1 MSASG
6 ALRMPFAQRN
16 IAALD
21 HQPFAVYKAIR
32 QLATGVVVDQLH
44 RCAGHAHLRGSLLLL
59 QIFQI
64 HQTDGFIFIQRHL
77 HALCRT
83 FLRGKLAERRQ
94 TADSAAL
101 SRSRHEL
108 FVTVTA
114 AAVAAAGMTF
124 AVLMVR
130 AVHIGIKRQR
140 TVQESLHCLIGIA
153 LHAADQTDIGLRKRC
168 LCATANAAADQ
179 RIHTELCQQAGQR
192 TVTAAVR
199 IHHLC
204 MQQLAAGYLVQLKL
218 LRVPKCWKTSP
229 FS

>member
-1 MSASG
+1 MFRAAAAAAMSASG

-32 QLATGVVVDQLH
+32 QLAAGVVVDQLH

-114 AAVAAAGMTF
+114 AAVAAAGVP
-124 AVLMVR
+124 AIPVYLDMVTTLNFC
-130 AVHIGIKRQR
+130 I
-140 TVQESLHCLIGIA
+140 ESEVFG
-153 LHAADQTDIGLRKRC
+153 
-168 LCATANAAADQ
+168 
-179 RIHTELCQQAGQR
+179 
-192 TVTAAVR
+192 
-199 IHHLC
+199 
-204 MQQLAAGYLVQLKL
+204 
-218 LRVPKCWKTSP
+218 
-229 FS
+229 

>member
-32 QLATGVVVDQLH
+32 QLAAGVVVDQLH
-44 RCAGHAHLRGSLLLL
+44 RCASHAHLRGSLLLL

-64 HQTDGFIFIQRHL
+64 QQTDGFIFIQRHL

-153 LHAADQTDIGLRKRC
+153 LHTAD
-168 LCATANAAADQ
+168 
-179 RIHTELCQQAGQR
+179 
-192 TVTAAVR
+192 
-199 IHHLC
+199 
-204 MQQLAAGYLVQLKL
+204 
-218 LRVPKCWKTSP
+218 
-229 FS
+229 